1 MVSIVRRLATLRAR
15 LLPRSWRRPSRPP
28 SAKSLARVTSMSGGY
43 VAGGWGTIESY
54 QYLGLRSVI
63 QKLRP
68 EASGVGGTLRYF
80 KKSGDAS
87 STSADQYTG
96 LDLFGRVADQRW
108 VDGSTGDG
116 SDVDRLKYGHD
127 RNSNPLYKQNLLASG
142 HSEVFTYDG
151 LDRMQTFKR
160 GSIAFTGGAGSLAT
174 VATPS
179 RSQRTERGKQV
190 IAPHPDVAASPVL
203 PPLCVSRS

>member
-1 MVSIVRRLATLRAR
+1 M
-15 LLPRSWRRPSRPP
+15 RSNWYAP
-28 SAKSLARVTSMSGGY
+28 
-43 VAGGWGTIESY
+43 
-54 QYLGLRSVI
+54 
-63 QKLRP
+63 
-68 EASGVGGTLRYF
+68 
-80 KKSGDAS
+80 
-87 STSADQYTG
+87 TG

-160 GSIAFTGGAGSLAT
+160 GSIAFTGSLAT
-174 VATPS
+174 VATPT
-179 RSQRTERGKQV
+179 RSQDWTLDVVGNRSTVSFNGNATPQVRTHDHQNRLTSVGTV
-190 IAPHPDVAASPVL
+190 NLSYDNNAHDTPLPHHLHARRQS
-203 PPLCVSRS
+203 

>member
-1 MVSIVRRLATLRAR
+1 M
-15 LLPRSWRRPSRPP
+15 RSNWYAP
-28 SAKSLARVTSMSGGY
+28 
-43 VAGGWGTIESY
+43 
-54 QYLGLRSVI
+54 
-63 QKLRP
+63 
-68 EASGVGGTLRYF
+68 
-80 KKSGDAS
+80 
-87 STSADQYTG
+87 TG

-160 GSIAFTGGAGSLAT
+160 GSIALTDSLAE
-174 VATPS
+174 VATPTRNQRAEQGTKLITLS
-179 RSQRTERGKQV
+179 RSSCGPR
-190 IAPHPDVAASPVL
+190 S
-203 PPLCVSRS
+203 SRFIKTD